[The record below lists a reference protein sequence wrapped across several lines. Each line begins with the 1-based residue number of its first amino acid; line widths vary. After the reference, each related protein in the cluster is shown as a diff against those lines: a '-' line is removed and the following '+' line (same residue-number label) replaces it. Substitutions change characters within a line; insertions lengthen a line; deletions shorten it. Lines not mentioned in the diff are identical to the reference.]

1 MNNNL
6 KTVILLGA
14 LSGLLLFIGKSIGGS
29 QGLFIAFLFS
39 LLMNG
44 YAYFFSDKIVL
55 RMYNAKPLDQQR
67 YAGIYHMVAE
77 LCRKMNIPTP
87 KLWMIDNPSANAFA
101 TGRNPSH
108 ASVAFTSSILQLL
121 DERELRGVVA
131 HELSHVKNRD
141 TLISTIAVVI
151 ATTISYLAQ
160 MLQYSAM
167 WQTNSQDGQR
177 RSNPL
182 SLLVLAIITPFI
194 ASLLQ
199 LAISRSREY
208 MADETGAHVCHDPL
222 ALASALEKLHTHIAP
237 AGSTTQAT
245 TSSLFIVH
253 PFRTST
259 ITEWFATHPPLR
271 KRVER
276 LRKMAQN
283 KNFDA

>member
-6 KTVILLGA
+6 KTVILLGT
-14 LSGLLLFIGKSIGGS
+14 LSGLLLLVGRAIGGS
-29 QGLFIAFLFS
+29 QGLMVAFIFS

-67 YAGIYHMVAE
+67 YAAIYQMVDE
-77 LCRKMNIPTP
+77 LAKGMNIPMP
-87 KLWMIDNPSANAFA
+87 KLWLIDNPSANAFA
-101 TGRNPSH
+101 TGRNPSN
-108 ASVAFTSSILQLL
+108 ASVAFTSSIVQIL
-121 DERELRGVVA
+121 DERELRGVIA

-167 WQTNSQDGQR
+167 WGGQSQDGRQR
-177 RSNPL
+177 NNPL

-208 MADETGAHVCHDPL
+208 MADETGAHACHDPL
-222 ALASALEKLHTHIAP
+222 ALASALEKLQMHVPPRGT
-237 AGSTTQAT
+237 TTQAT

-253 PFRTST
+253 PFRLST
-259 ITEWFATHPPLR
+259 MSEWFSTHPPLR

-276 LRKMAQN
+276 LRLMAQ
-283 KNFDA
+283 KR